1 MDEKDEKAAE
11 PGGLNAGTEGRPS
24 VSSSL
29 SSASASSSV
38 SPRAA
43 GQDIVLESKSR
54 KIMGH
59 GDPDIDHDEI
69 EAVVPGHALDLELGE
84 VCLPHPPL
92 SLLITKTK
100 DKTTAKPAPE

>member
-24 VSSSL
+24 MSSSL
-29 SSASASSSV
+29 SSASASSSIG
-38 SPRAA
+38 PRAA
-43 GQDIVLESKSR
+43 RQDIVSESKSR

-69 EAVVPGHALDLELGE
+69 EAVVPGHALDVELGE
-84 VCLPHPPL
+84 VRLT
-92 SLLITKTK
+92 S
-100 DKTTAKPAPE
+100 APFTSHNKK